1 MVHSKMI
8 DDQSL
13 ELIFKYFTLQ
23 YASRVDNKENL
34 HKLHLVVQVMPC
46 QKRAHH

>member
-8 DDQSL
+8 EDQSL

-23 YASRVDNKENL
+23 YASREDNKKNL
-34 HKLHLVVQVMPC
+34 RKLHLVMQVMPC
-46 QKRAHH
+46 